1 MTSTPRKKGQVV
13 KNGSI
18 QKRGMTVFDA
28 VTVASVHGRLLTL
41 DGDGEA
47 RILGHL
53 RPPCTYS
60 LRLQNTWS
68 LVNVLLLE

>member
-1 MTSTPRKKGQVV
+1 
-13 KNGSI
+13 
-18 QKRGMTVFDA
+18 MTVFDA

-53 RPPCTYS
+53 RPPCTYT